1 MVVEGGKVVC
11 QRCGCEV
18 SCGEEFLLNGQ
29 VLCDDCYLEESSPV
43 KGCNPLAVY
52 SAKRFKKAD
61 GAGAEVDLTEQQ
73 RAIYVFIKTRGKAT
87 PLELCGEFGLSLR
100 ELENQ
105 VAILRHLELTKGKK
119 EDGKIYIVPF

>member
-1 MVVEGGKVVC
+1 MVAEGGKVVC

-43 KGCNPLAVY
+43 TGCNPLAVY
-52 SAKRFKKAD
+52 SAKRFRKAD
-61 GAGAEVDLTEQQ
+61 GAEAEAGLTDQQ
-73 RAIYVFIKTRGKAT
+73 RAIYIFIKSREKAT
-87 PLELCGEFGLSLR
+87 LLELCGAFGLSLR